1 MPSLKDPTSVAIGST
16 AVTDVLSLQWG
27 VDKTPLN
34 SRADDD
40 AYDTIAEFTG
50 GSVAGSVTF
59 RDPVMAT
66 AFEGLSGTLTATL
79 AAMGGG
85 ASKTLTITNIAT
97 GGAGNTV
104 SKDAVANATVPFV
117 ARSSDGAI
125 NPVAIT

>member
-1 MPSLKDPTSVAIGST
+1 MASLKDPTSVAIGST
-16 AVTDVLSLQWG
+16 AVTGVLSIQWG
-27 VDKTPLN
+27 VSNTPLT

-40 AYDTIAEFTG
+40 AYDTIAEFAG

-85 ASKTLTITNIAT
+85 ASKTLTIANIST

-104 SKDAVANATVPFV
+104 SKDAVGNSVVPFV
-117 ARSSDGAI
+117 ARSSDGST
-125 NPVAIT
+125 NPVGLA